1 MLLNLFKANF
11 IIINHMGILETSI
24 QLFFLLN
31 PLASLPLL
39 FLALKKGLNVR
50 SIALRAVIIAFSIA
64 LTFIFIGRF
73 LFEIFGITLD
83 SFKAAGGIIIILL
96 GIEMVLYREKKNE
109 DISSARALVSILATP
124 MLTGPATLSFLTIK
138 SFELGLINVLIS
150 LLLAFIGV
158 SIVFLI
164 FVLILSKIKMEYI
177 EFISKLFGLFITAFG
192 IEMLFAGVK
201 KLIF

>member
-1 MLLNLFKANF
+1 
-11 IIINHMGILETSI
+11 
-24 QLFFLLN
+24 
-31 PLASLPLL
+31 
-39 FLALKKGLNVR
+39 
-50 SIALRAVIIAFSIA
+50 
-64 LTFIFIGRF
+64 
-73 LFEIFGITLD
+73 
-83 SFKAAGGIIIILL
+83 
-96 GIEMVLYREKKNE
+96 MVLYREKKNE